1 MEWLTS
7 LLKRK
12 KVLEHYVKLS
22 HNDIFNLIS
31 CVGKSLNSN
40 LGKPIKGR
48 FVESCISRTINDCKH
63 VDQEGYDLLVG
74 DSYKIEVKSLQHC
87 LFTKGGKGKEK
98 TSKITIKN
106 IRGKGEMT
114 IADICS
120 KFHELILVDTG
131 SEKSYCIATIS
142 SESLLKPEV
151 ADWFE
156 SKDGRQV
163 QIITKYMEYY
173 CFPADITID
182 KSKIEFYNTEATK
195 IITDIQLNLLKEN
208 MPYVNV
214 DQVCGHIQRNWRIPS
229 GNQESTS

>member
-1 MEWLTS
+1 MDWLRN
-7 LLKRK
+7 LFKK
-12 KVLEHYVKLS
+12 EKVLKCEQKLS
-22 HNDIFNLIS
+22 YNDVFNLIS

-48 FVESCISRTINDCKH
+48 FVEHCVSKTIDGCKH
-63 VDQEGYDLLVG
+63 VDQEGYDLMVG

-87 LFTKGGKGKEK
+87 LFTKTGKKKEK

-120 KFHELILVDTG
+120 KFCELILVDTG
-131 SEKSYCIATIS
+131 SKKSYCIATIN

-163 QIITKYMEYY
+163 QIQTKYMNYY
-173 CFPADITID
+173 CVPVDIIID
-182 KSKIEFYNTEATK
+182 KSKITFYNTEATK
-195 IITDIQLNLLKEN
+195 IITDIQLNLIKEN
-208 MPYVNV
+208 LPYVNV
-214 DQVCGHIQRNWRIPS
+214 DEVCGHILRNWRISPGDKKS
-229 GNQESTS
+229 NS